1 MPSAKYAS
9 RGFTLIASLL
19 VLLLLSGFAVALL
32 MMVNTEQRA
41 GGNDLNNN
49 YTYRA
54 TEGAMEKM
62 TSDLGQKNPQLAQ
75 DIKDYFVRKQPGKP
89 FSEGLEKVSIELFA
103 VDNMAKQGKADLSK
117 IQIESVV
124 VYVVKQKFPPP
135 VTAQK

>member
-1 MPSAKYAS
+1 MWTTSKIAAVAAILSAILLTAAPASAKS
-9 RGFTLIASLL
+9 VQDFE
-19 VLLLLSGFAVALL
+19 ALAPADQSAYVITFL
-32 MMVNTEQRA
+32 
-41 GGNDLNNN
+41 
-49 YTYRA
+49 
-54 TEGAMEKM
+54 EKM

-117 IQIESVV
+117 IQIESIV